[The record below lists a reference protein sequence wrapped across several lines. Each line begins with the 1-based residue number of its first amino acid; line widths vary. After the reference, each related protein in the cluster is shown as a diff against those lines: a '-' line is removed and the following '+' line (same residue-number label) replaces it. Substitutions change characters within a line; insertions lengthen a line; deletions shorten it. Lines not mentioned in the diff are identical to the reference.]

1 MVVTMPR
8 ILFSDGKSYDLQLSD
23 FHLEDVALR
32 YVETG
37 DRHGN
42 NNIRSDYEKMTAAQV
57 IAYIKPEIAREA
69 LAVKVDDKLVPLT
82 AKITQN
88 CSLEPITRVDGKE
101 GAMVYYRSLAVVL
114 AACIY
119 EIQPECDLM
128 DVRLYED
135 HCELYYNCAV
145 KYELLTGNIAQWM
158 KRVESQDSIIAYRD
172 IWPKEM
178 LEDSFDALQQS
189 YNKARLSS
197 YDEYENVPVVIY
209 GQYAMAVDPTE
220 VFVTRTAVLHLSQ
233 VDVVDE
239 PGKCVIK
246 GY

>member
-1 MVVTMPR
+1 MPR
-8 ILFSDGKSYDLQLSD
+8 ILFSDGKNYDLQLSN
-23 FHLEDVALR
+23 FHLEDAALR

-42 NNIRSDYEKMTAAQV
+42 NNIRSDYEKLTAAQV
-57 IAYIKPEIAREA
+57 IAYIKPEITQKA
-69 LAVKVDDKLVPLT
+69 LAAKVDDKLVPLT
-82 AKITQN
+82 AKITQD
-88 CSLEPITRVDGKE
+88 CSLKPITYADGKE
-101 GAMVYYRSLAVVL
+101 GAMVYYHSLAFML

-119 EIQPECDLM
+119 EIRPAYDLM
-128 DVRLYED
+128 DVQFYED
-135 HCELYYNCAV
+135 HCELHYKCSKENN
-145 KYELLTGNIAQWM
+145 LLAGNIAQWM
-158 KRVESQDSIIAYRD
+158 KQVESQDLTIAYRD